1 MTALLK
7 DALKPNLVQTLA
19 HTPALIHGGPFAN
32 IAHGCNSL
40 RATKLAL
47 KLGDYCV
54 TEAGFGS
61 DLGAEK
67 FFDIKCRYGGL
78 KPDCVV
84 RIHGKSTPGGIGCA
98 CTSYPWSYCGASRR
112 MCRGMS
118 SWQSF
123 SAFGCFPVCKYR
135 NFSAHACGR
144 PDFFAKNCLAAG
156 VLHAI
161 VATSTFFVEQKG
173 GKVLV

>member
-1 MTALLK
+1 MPPWDILPHRGHPLGRRVAAL
-7 DALKPNLVQTLA
+7 
-19 HTPALIHGGPFAN
+19 
-32 IAHGCNSL
+32 
-40 RATKLAL
+40 R
-47 KLGDYCV
+47 
-54 TEAGFGS
+54 GS
-61 DLGAEK
+61 AMSRNVIFSQPCYL
-67 FFDIKCRYGGL
+67 FFSRYKKNPTSL

-135 NFSAHACGR
+135 NFSAHACGW